1 MGLPVYFEAVAP
13 EEAMRRTF
21 FAPGRVNLIGEHTD
35 YTGGLVLPAALD
47 LGVRIEGTATRSP
60 TITLTSD
67 RFPAIEVDVAGDGGI
82 DRGWGRYVAAVA
94 AELAALGRPP
104 VGFVGSVSADLPIGS
119 GLSSSAAL
127 EVAVALALTRTAGF
141 ELEPLA
147 LARAAQAAE
156 HRAVGVPCG
165 LMDQAA
171 SILGRRDHAVL
182 LDTAT
187 LEHRL
192 VALPRSLA
200 IVVID
205 SGTPRL
211 LSDSRYAERRGELER
226 AIAAIGGAGPNAL
239 TVDELEAAAAAAG
252 LDDVSH
258 RRLRHAV
265 TENIRVR
272 ALVEILESPELD
284 RRALGVLFREAHGSL
299 RRDFEA
305 STHELDVLVELAYEG
320 GALGARMT
328 GAGFGGAIVA
338 LCDRERA
345 SSIARDV
352 GAAYRGRTGRE
363 AAAWVTRAADGA
375 RELEDVYG

>member
-1 MGLPVYFEAVAP
+1 LPVYFEAVAP
-13 EEAMRRTF
+13 GEAMRRTF

-47 LGVRIEGTATRSP
+47 LGVRVEGAATRSR
-60 TITLTSD
+60 TIALTSD
-67 RFPAIEVDVAGDGGI
+67 RFPAIEVDVAGDGGV
-82 DRGWGRYVAAVA
+82 DGWGRYVAAVA
-94 AELAALGRPP
+94 AELAALGRPS

-141 ELEPLA
+141 ALEPIA

-182 LDTAT
+182 LDTGT

-192 VALPRSLA
+192 VALPRGLA

-205 SGTPRL
+205 SGTPRI
-211 LSDSRYAERRGELER
+211 LSDSRYAERREELER
-226 AIAAIGGAGPNAL
+226 SIAAIGGVAPSAL
-239 TVDELEAAAAAAG
+239 SVDELEAAAAAAG
-252 LDDVSH
+252 LDEVSK

-265 TENIRVR
+265 SENTRVR
-272 ALVEILESPELD
+272 ALVEILERPELD
-284 RRALGVLFREAHGSL
+284 RQALSALFRGAHESL
-299 RRDFEA
+299 RLDFEV
-305 STHELDVLVELAYEG
+305 STQELDALVELAYEE
-320 GALGARMT
+320 GALAARMT

-352 GAAYRGRTGRE
+352 GAAYRERTGHE
-363 AAAWVTRAADGA
+363 ATAWVTRAADGA
-375 RELEDVYG
+375 RELEGADG

>member
-1 MGLPVYFEAVAP
+1 
-13 EEAMRRTF
+13 MRRTF

-35 YTGGLVLPAALD
+35 YTGGLVLPAALK
-47 LGVRIEGTATRSP
+47 LGVRVEGEGTRSG
-60 TITLTSD
+60 TIALTSD
-67 RFPAIEVDVAGDGGI
+67 RFPAIEVDSSGNGGVDG
-82 DRGWGRYVAAVA
+82 GWGRYVAAVA

-104 VGFVGSVSADLPIGS
+104 VGFVGFVSADLPIGS

-127 EVAVALALTRTAGF
+127 EVALALALTRTAGF
-141 ELEPLA
+141 ELEPIA

-182 LDTAT
+182 FDTAT

-192 VALPRSLA
+192 VALPRGLA

-211 LSDSRYAERRGELER
+211 LSDSRYAERRAELER
-226 AIAAIGGAGPNAL
+226 SIAAIGAVAPSAL
-239 TVDELEAAAAAAG
+239 SVDELDAAAAAVG

-272 ALVEILESPELD
+272 AVVEILESPELD
-284 RRALGVLFREAHGSL
+284 RQALGDVFRDAHESL
-299 RRDFEA
+299 RSDFEA
-305 STHELDVLVELAYEG
+305 STHELDLLVELAYER
-320 GALGARMT
+320 GALAARMT

-338 LCDRERA
+338 LCNRERA

-352 GAAYRGRTGRE
+352 GAAYGERTGRE
-363 AAAWVTRAADGA
+363 ATAWVTRAADGA
-375 RELEDVYG
+375 RELEDVQG